1 MAEFVGTGPS
11 LRAIPFGPGTRDAA
25 GLLSSHQRSQIA
37 SIATSIQ
44 LPRGKL
50 IYREGANAQSVF
62 VIANG
67 IVKSFRDLPSGKRRV
82 MTFLFADDV
91 FGLAQSGRYM
101 NSAQTITPVT
111 LYRIRIATLADALR
125 RDADL
130 AVQFLCK
137 VTHELRG
144 ALRHTLV
151 VTRRDALGRV
161 TMFLHLLEQDSHLG
175 KDSSIEV
182 PMSRLD
188 AANYLGLSLE
198 AVSRALSELERSG
211 VIAFEGRRIV
221 RVLDRAI
228 RRSPPPCTYVSPYPS
243 HGRLSPASLTSASA
257 GDCSAFVWRRRP
269 DLWWFS

>member
-1 MAEFVGTGPS
+1 MAEFIGTGPS

-25 GLLSSHQRSQIA
+25 GLLSSRQRSQIA
-37 SIATSIQ
+37 SIATSVQ

-50 IYREGANAQSVF
+50 IYREGTNAQSVF
-62 VIANG
+62 IIANG

-91 FGLAQSGRYM
+91 FGLAQSGHYM

-111 LYRIRIATLADALR
+111 LYRMRAATLADTLR

-130 AVQFLCK
+130 AILFLCK

-144 ALRHTLV
+144 ALRHTV
-151 VTRRDALGRV
+151 IVTRRDALGRV
-161 TMFLHLLEQDSHLG
+161 TMFLRMLERDAHLG
-175 KDSSIEV
+175 RDASIDV

-188 AANYLGLSLE
+188 VANYLGLSLE

-211 VIAFEGRRIV
+211 VIGFDGRRIV
-221 RVLDRAI
+221 RVLDRARFEKI
-228 RRSPPPCTYVSPYPS
+228 AAA
-243 HGRLSPASLTSASA
+243 L
-257 GDCSAFVWRRRP
+257 
-269 DLWWFS
+269 